1 MEKKK
6 KKTIFKN
13 IIKKTSILMLSAL
26 LIFTSVFSS
35 YGFES
40 KASTFEQE
48 VEDLLNSIGSSA
60 GPALID
66 LVRSGSYIAGAKLG
80 EAGGALL
87 GVPPTVGSVA
97 GAWAFGSLANGVM
110 DWYENNNTETE
121 RIHGGGGRSFQAVKR
136 SGVSTSQNTTNYNT
150 TKNMSIYNENKTWNS
165 TTNNYDYTYN
175 WYNPITN
182 TYNTTNEYTYN
193 ATYNTYNYV
202 TYDIDYTTNYYI
214 QDNRTYISYYI
225 VNENNETGEEEET
238 YVEMY
243 YELPDGRN
251 SLYLTVDD
259 IKGQYFPSNY
269 SKYISVAE
277 DDGTTL
283 GLWHLDGDLK
293 DSSYHGNTAGSAYNN
308 VYTDGL
314 YTGGKQF
321 SDSEDDFLELK
332 LDKVDLPNTWTLEWC
347 EYIPDSSATET
358 IDIKSFP
365 YSSSYPTEH
374 TSKKDY
380 YVGDVRYD
388 EFYYDDSKFDLVYDV
403 KFKNY
408 LSIDGSEYLF
418 EPSTGYFVPYAMTY
432 DGHDYAF
439 YINGVLA
446 DSYNLGQFKRSYKN
460 GKYSST
466 GKKTELIDLSE
477 FNITNCGLLISDDCI
492 KFYTKESLVD
502 TIAPDNYYLG
512 WHSENK
518 STGEQYFLHYSH
530 AIFNLY
536 ISSHKNSIIDEVRLS
551 NGVLY
556 TGDSY
561 TPSSQAFTTNTVLA
575 VPENPSKHEIAFKTN
590 TDISEVRFGGARPT
604 YPTNGYVF
612 VSLDADDKVE
622 SIQQYQEDGW
632 YEIEASLYTGTDWV
646 SFKEV
651 NMEYL
656 GIDGV
661 GDTDESGGDSGDD
674 TGGDSG
680 DTGGDSSGGGVS
692 AILEGIGKFFDTLL
706 TLVGKIIGML
716 SDFVNSV
723 LTLFESFTVF
733 TDGFSGFLTGAFGF
747 IPQEAINVI
756 VTGITLL
763 VILAIIKFLK

>member
-13 IIKKTSILMLSAL
+13 IIKKTSILMFSAL

-35 YGFES
+35 YDMNVD
-40 KASTFEQE
+40 ASSSDKGIIGKLYDFCY
-48 VEDLLNSIGSSA
+48 NSMYSVQDFSEMA
-60 GPALID
+60 WD
-66 LVRSGSYIAGAKLG
+66 KIAGG
-80 EAGGALL
+80 VWDYNGNYIYEA
-87 GVPPTVGSVA
+87 PTRGNTPDA
-97 GAWAFGSLANGVM
+97 TL
-110 DWYENNNTETE
+110 DWYINPSETGE
-121 RIHGGGGRSFQAVKR
+121 REHGGGGKYFGYQYNK
-136 SGVSTSQNTTNYNT
+136 GVETPQNTTNYNT
-150 TKNMSIYNENKTWNS
+150 TRNMSIHNENKTWNT

-193 ATYNTYNYV
+193 TEYNMYNYV

-214 QDNRTYISYYI
+214 QDNRTYVSYYI
-225 VNENNETGEEEET
+225 INVNNETKEEERD

-269 SKYISVAE
+269 SKYVSVAE
-277 DDGTTL
+277 DDGITL

-293 DSSYHGNTAGSAYNN
+293 DSSYHGNAAGSSYTSDFANAKFDGGYN
-308 VYTDGL
+308 
-314 YTGGKQF
+314 F
-321 SDSEDDFLELK
+321 SDSDEDFLELK
-332 LDKVDLPNTWTLEWC
+332 FDKINLPDTWTLEWV
-347 EYIPDSSATET
+347 EKFYSDSSVSVSNGVNDYINYNIRGDYTNYT
-358 IDIKSFP
+358 
-365 YSSSYPTEH
+365 
-374 TSKKDY
+374 KDSNGNYKY
-380 YVGDVRYD
+380 Y
-388 EFYYDDSKFDLVYDV
+388 YYDKSELSFNLILN
-403 KFKNY
+403 NY
-408 LSIDGSEYLF
+408 LCFDGNAYEINSDSFISYALVFDGSGYKLF
-418 EPSTGYFVPYAMTY
+418 K
-432 DGHDYAF
+432 
-439 YINGVLA
+439 NGVLS
-446 DSYNLGQFKRSYKN
+446 DVFLSFKESTLTVNSTYPLRAWTSNRHDKETAFSEEILLEKFN
-460 GKYSST
+460 TEKFGLDITSNSIKFYSST
-466 GKKTELIDLSE
+466 QFLDSHVFDNIDSKIG
-477 FNITNCGLLISDDCI
+477 F
-492 KFYTKESLVD
+492 FYGDVVDYVQTTKECFTHP
-502 TIAPDNYYLG
+502 TI
-512 WHSENK
+512 
-518 STGEQYFLHYSH
+518 
-530 AIFNLY
+530 NLY
-536 ISSHKNSIIDEVRLS
+536 SSVHKNSIIDEVRLS
-551 NGVLY
+551 SGVLY
-556 TGDSY
+556 TGDTY

-604 YPTNGYVF
+604 YPTNGYVY

-632 YEIEASLYTGTDWV
+632 FEIEASLYTGTDWT
-646 SFKEV
+646 SFKNY

-661 GDTDESGGDSGDD
+661 GDTDDSGGDSGDD

-680 DTGGDSSGGGVS
+680 DTGDDSSGGGVS

>member
-13 IIKKTSILMLSAL
+13 IMKKTSILMLSAL

-35 YGFES
+35 YDMNVD
-40 KASTFEQE
+40 ASSSDKGVIGKLYDFCY
-48 VEDLLNSIGSSA
+48 NSIYSVQDFSEMVW
-60 GPALID
+60 D
-66 LVRSGSYIAGAKLG
+66 KIAGG
-80 EAGGALL
+80 VWDYNGNYVYEA
-87 GVPPTVGSVA
+87 PTRGNTPDA
-97 GAWAFGSLANGVM
+97 TL
-110 DWYENNNTETE
+110 DWYINPSETGE
-121 RIHGGGGRSFQAVKR
+121 REHGGGGKYFGYQYNK
-136 SGVSTSQNTTNYNT
+136 GVETPQNTTNYNT
-150 TKNMSIYNENKTWNS
+150 TRNMSIHNVNKTWNT

-182 TYNTTNEYTYN
+182 NYDITNEYY
-193 ATYNTYNYV
+193 YNTEYNMYNYV
-202 TYDIDYTTNYYI
+202 THNYDITNNFNYTTNYYI

-225 VNENNETGEEEET
+225 INVCDETGEEERD
-238 YVEMY
+238 YIEMY

-269 SKYISVAE
+269 SKYVSVAE

-314 YTGGKQF
+314 YTNGKKF
-321 SDSEDDFLELK
+321 SDRSDDFMELK
-332 LDKVDLPNTWTLEWC
+332 LDKVDLPNSWTLEWC
-347 EYIPDSSATET
+347 EYIPSAST
-358 IDIKSFP
+358 
-365 YSSSYPTEH
+365 YSHLGKRNKTFFFRKYA
-374 TSKKDY
+374 TSEMDVPCDDELHLHLFSDDY
-380 YVGDVRYD
+380 Y
-388 EFYYDDSKFDLVYDV
+388 FDHNFALN
-403 KFKNY
+403 NY
-408 LSIDGSEYLF
+408 ISLNGQSEYF
-418 EPSTGYFVPYAMTY
+418 EMISGYFIPYAMTF
-432 DGHDYAF
+432 DGSNYRF
-439 YINGVLA
+439 YKNGVLCS
-446 DSYNLGQFKRSYKN
+446 DSISGEDFNDSDILLDM
-460 GKYSST
+460 KYSHVPKEDNPSNPAPNFKCDIGSIQLTSDSIIFDTST
-466 GKKTELIDLSE
+466 RTETVSKSGE
-477 FNITNCGLLISDDCI
+477 YVFNYFDTGFTSGYDCTC
-492 KFYTKESLVD
+492 FYVL
-502 TIAPDNYYLG
+502 PR
-512 WHSENK
+512 
-518 STGEQYFLHYSH
+518 
-530 AIFNLY
+530 FNLS
-536 ISSHKNSIIDEVRLS
+536 ISAHKNAVIDEVRLS
-551 NGVLY
+551 SGVLY
-556 TGDSY
+556 TGDTY
-561 TPSSQAFTTNTVLA
+561 TPSSQPFTTNTVLA

-590 TDISEVRFGGARPT
+590 TDISEVRFGGAKPT
-604 YPTNGYVF
+604 YPTNGYVY

-632 YEIEASLYTGTDWV
+632 FEIEASLYTGTEWT
-646 SFKEV
+646 SFKNY

-661 GDTDESGGDSGDD
+661 GDSDDSGGDTGDD
-674 TGGDSG
+674 SGGDTG
-680 DTGGDSSGGGVS
+680 DDTGGDSSGGGVS

>member
-48 VEDLLNSIGSSA
+48 VEDLLISIGSSGA
-60 GPALID
+60 SGLID
-66 LVRSGSYIAGAKLG
+66 MVRSGSYGAGAALG
-80 EAGGALL
+80 AAAGANL
-87 GVPPTVGSVA
+87 GIPPSISAPA
-97 GAWAFGSLANGVM
+97 GAWAFGELANGIL

-121 RIHGGGGRSFQAVKR
+121 RIHGGNGRSFQAVKR

-150 TKNMSIYNENKTWNS
+150 TKNMSIYNENKTWNT
-165 TTNNYDYTYN
+165 TTNNYDYTFE

-182 TYNTTNEYTYN
+182 NYDITNEYTYN
-193 ATYNTYNYV
+193 TTYNTYNYV
-202 TYDIDYTTNYYI
+202 THNYDITNNYNYTTNYYI
-214 QDNRTYISYYI
+214 QDNRTYVSYYI
-225 VNENNETGEEEET
+225 INVCDETGEEEET

-269 SKYISVAE
+269 SKYVSVAE

-314 YTGGKQF
+314 YTNGKKF
-321 SDSEDDFLELK
+321 SDSSEDFMELK
-332 LDKVDLPNTWTLEWC
+332 LDKVDLPNSWTLEWC
-347 EYIPDSSATET
+347 EYIPS
-358 IDIKSFP
+358 K
-365 YSSSYPTEH
+365 SSYGTSLQRSTGINSSYFESSQDVQAKYSELHLHGYVSDRYVEHNYSLSNYISLNGACGYYEMTEGYFIPYAI
-374 TSKKDY
+374 T
-380 YVGDVRYD
+380 
-388 EFYYDDSKFDLVYDV
+388 F
-403 KFKNY
+403 
-408 LSIDGSEYLF
+408 DGSNYYL
-418 EPSTGYFVPYAMTY
+418 YK
-432 DGHDYAF
+432 
-439 YINGVLA
+439 NGVLCT
-446 DSYNLGQFKRSYKN
+446 DFISSEKLNSDTPKSSFSYHYSDEENYPVPDFKCDIGSIQITSNSIIFDTSTKSETITKN
-460 GKYSST
+460 GKYVFSDYASNYNSGYDMT
-466 GKKTELIDLSE
+466 CLYCTPRYNLTLS
-477 FNITNCGLLISDDCI
+477 
-492 KFYTKESLVD
+492 
-502 TIAPDNYYLG
+502 A
-512 WHSENK
+512 
-518 STGEQYFLHYSH
+518 
-530 AIFNLY
+530 
-536 ISSHKNSIIDEVRLS
+536 HKNAIIDEVRLS
-551 NGVLY
+551 SGVLY

-590 TDISEVRFGGARPT
+590 MDISEVRFGGARPT
-604 YPTNGYVF
+604 YPTNGYVY

-622 SIQQYQEDGW
+622 SVQQYQEDGW

-661 GDTDESGGDSGDD
+661 GDSDD

>member
-13 IIKKTSILMLSAL
+13 IIKKTSILMFSAL

-35 YGFES
+35 YDMNVD
-40 KASTFEQE
+40 ASSSDKGIIGKLYDFCY
-48 VEDLLNSIGSSA
+48 NSMYSVQDFSEMA
-60 GPALID
+60 WD
-66 LVRSGSYIAGAKLG
+66 KIAGG
-80 EAGGALL
+80 VWDYNGNYIYEA
-87 GVPPTVGSVA
+87 PTRGNTPDA
-97 GAWAFGSLANGVM
+97 TL
-110 DWYENNNTETE
+110 DWYINPSETGE
-121 RIHGGGGRSFQAVKR
+121 REHGGGGKYFGYQYNK
-136 SGVSTSQNTTNYNT
+136 GVETSQNTTNYNT
-150 TKNMSIYNENKTWNS
+150 TRNMSIHNENKTWNT

-193 ATYNTYNYV
+193 TEYNMYNYV

-214 QDNRTYISYYI
+214 QDNRTYVSYYI
-225 VNENNETGEEEET
+225 INVNNETKEEERD

-269 SKYISVAE
+269 SKYVSVAE

-293 DSSYHGNTAGSAYNN
+293 DSSYHGNTAGTAYNN

-314 YTGGKQF
+314 YTNGKKF
-321 SDSEDDFLELK
+321 SDSSEDFLELK
-332 LDKVDLPNTWTLEWC
+332 LDKVDLPSSWTLEWC
-347 EYIPDSSATET
+347 EYVDSV
-358 IDIKSFP
+358 SFP
-365 YSSSYPTEH
+365 ESLTASLEKPPYDKATSTKSWTANDYDYTSY
-374 TSKKDY
+374 Y
-380 YVGDVRYD
+380 YNVG
-388 EFYYDDSKFDLVYDV
+388 SG
-403 KFKNY
+403 Y
-408 LSIDGSEYLF
+408 LSEVNVVIDGYLSVNGMGNF
-418 EPSTGYFVPYAMTY
+418 YEPSVGYFVPYAVTF
-432 DGHDYAF
+432 DGSDYSF
-439 YINGVLA
+439 FRNGVKI
-446 DSYNLGQFKRSYKN
+446 DSFDYETEEMEIKCGSRTSNLYLPKFN
-460 GKYSST
+460 FEST
-466 GKKTELIDLSE
+466 G
-477 FNITNCGLLISDDCI
+477 LLVSDDYI
-492 KFYTKESLVD
+492 KFD
-502 TIAPDNYYLG
+502 TSQHVEQISVPDVYIHTFGENTGGVNRNIYVAPR
-512 WHSENK
+512 
-518 STGEQYFLHYSH
+518 
-530 AIFNLY
+530 FNLY
-536 ISSHKNSIIDEVRLS
+536 FSSHKNAIIDEVRLS
-551 NGVLY
+551 SGVLY

-604 YPTNGYVF
+604 YPTNGYVY

-632 YEIEASLYTGTDWV
+632 FEIEASLYTGTEWT
-646 SFKEV
+646 SFKSY

-661 GDTDESGGDSGDD
+661 GDSDESGGDSGDD

-723 LTLFESFTVF
+723 LTLFESFAVF